1 MYQFKGSL
9 ITMCDIGRQHSIL
22 GTQLAL
28 PPQEVQLHG
37 PSVSITIQTS
47 NNSFQY
53 MVAGLYIIRTIY
65 S

>member
-1 MYQFKGSL
+1 MW
-9 ITMCDIGRQHSIL
+9 DIGRQHSIL

-37 PSVSITIQTS
+37 PNVSITIQTS

-65 S
+65 SWR